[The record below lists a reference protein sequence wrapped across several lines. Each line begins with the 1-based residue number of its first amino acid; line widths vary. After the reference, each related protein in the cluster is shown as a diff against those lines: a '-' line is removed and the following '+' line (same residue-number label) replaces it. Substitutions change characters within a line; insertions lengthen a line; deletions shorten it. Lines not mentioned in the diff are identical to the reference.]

1 MIQLMGLMDWIA
13 LALLLGLIPA
23 TVAASKGH
31 NFILWWIYGALM
43 FAGALPHA
51 VLAPRDVEALDRRK
65 AREGYGRC
73 PACAEM
79 VRKRAQRCRYCQ
91 ESLVEAD

>member
-1 MIQLMGLMDWIA
+1 MIQMMGLMDWIA

-23 TVAASKGH
+23 TVAANKGH
-31 NFILWWIYGALM
+31 NFIVWWVYGAVM
-43 FAGALPHA
+43 FVGALPHA
-51 VLAPRDVEALDRRK
+51 VLTPRDVEALDLRM

-79 VRKRAQRCRYCQ
+79 VRKRAHRCRYCH
-91 ESLVEAD
+91 ESLVEPG